1 MAQKEAQKWCALRL
15 YRCYMMLQKLR
26 LSLLSSHD
34 DDRSHILAAAVPRPG
49 KSVKKIAGPWCYFTN
64 DWKVILFGSWLVGS
78 WENVGKL
85 KYAASLPVEC
95 SATLRTMSSLTSQC
109 QQPSSPHGHFTKE
122 SHVENLPSVVCSRSR
137 PNVPPAVWSFPFSHG
152 GTPYHHFIIQ
162 LLDGDIFHEIN
173 QPAGIPHWWKP
184 IISVPEEHHH
194 HHRNI
199 LFSGTLDNP
208 PPGPRASE
216 EAMFYDT
223 NGALPRHELQNR
235 DENCEDWWQL

>member
-1 MAQKEAQKWCALRL
+1 M
-15 YRCYMMLQKLR
+15 
-26 LSLLSSHD
+26 
-34 DDRSHILAAAVPRPG
+34 IG
-49 KSVKKIAGPWCYFTN
+49 KSFCLVPG
-64 DWKVILFGSWLVGS
+64 WLVHGKT
-78 WENVGKL
+78 WENWNML
-85 KYAASLPVEC
+85 PSLPVEC

-162 LLDGDIFHEIN
+162 LLDGEIFREIN

-194 HHRNI
+194 HHHHHQHHRNI
-199 LFSGTLDNP
+199 LFWDTGQPS
-208 PPGPRASE
+208 PRA
-216 EAMFYDT
+216 
-223 NGALPRHELQNR
+223 PRQWRSHVLRHQWCSSSAQILQNR